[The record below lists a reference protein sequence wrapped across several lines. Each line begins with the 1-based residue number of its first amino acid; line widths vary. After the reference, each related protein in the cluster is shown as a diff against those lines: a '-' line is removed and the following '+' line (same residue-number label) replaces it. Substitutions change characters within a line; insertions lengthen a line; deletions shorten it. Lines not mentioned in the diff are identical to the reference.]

1 MTVIVAN
8 IIDFIAAF
16 IQVGSGAIKQKA
28 KILEAREDVTYVTPI
43 GFMTIDD

>member
-1 MTVIVAN
+1 MTVLAAN

-28 KILEAREDVTYVTPI
+28 GAKMLLS
-43 GFMTIDD
+43 FS